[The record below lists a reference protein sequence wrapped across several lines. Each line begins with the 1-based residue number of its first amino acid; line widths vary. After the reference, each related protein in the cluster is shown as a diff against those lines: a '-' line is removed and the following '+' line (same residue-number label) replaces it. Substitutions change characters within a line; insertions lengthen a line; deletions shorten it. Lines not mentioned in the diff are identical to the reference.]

1 MKQDDQ
7 GRVLTARQNRQL
19 VREGQAQK
27 DHRYRPHA
35 IPLHH
40 LPALQERLPDWHPQE
55 LPWSPEGI
63 DDKPP
68 RQRGEGSVN
77 VSETCGQMSKMASRE
92 GGITQC

>member
-1 MKQDDQ
+1 M
-7 GRVLTARQNRQL
+7 LTSRQNRQL

-35 IPLHH
+35 IPLYH
-40 LPALQERLPDWHPQE
+40 LPALQERLPDRHSQGCPR
-55 LPWSPEGI
+55 SPEGI
-63 DDKPP
+63 DDKAITAT
-68 RQRGEGSVN
+68 RRGSVN